1 MYKNKRL
8 LRPCIQVAII
18 EAQAID
24 RTHRIGQKKNIF
36 AYKMICRDT
45 IEEKILQL
53 QEKKKGIADDIIQ
66 TDEGVVKKLNKGDLL
81 GLFD

>member
-1 MYKNKRL
+1 M
-8 LRPCIQVAII
+8 

-24 RTHRIGQKKNIF
+24 RTHRIGQVNHVF
-36 AYKMICRDT
+36 AYKLVCKDT

-53 QEKKKGIADDIIQ
+53 QTKKKNLADDIIR
-66 TDEGVVKKLNKGDLL
+66 TDESILKSLDKDDLI